1 MVRRLTKKDDTIL
14 PALALAIGDR
24 LEAQYQARP
33 CRQDVLI
40 DELRRRVE
48 VAEREADELRRARR
62 QMPWWLRLILGG
74 R

>member
-1 MVRRLTKKDDTIL
+1 MARRLAKKDDPIL

-24 LEAQYQARP
+24 LGAQYQARP

-62 QMPWWLRLILGG
+62 QLPWWLRLLLVG